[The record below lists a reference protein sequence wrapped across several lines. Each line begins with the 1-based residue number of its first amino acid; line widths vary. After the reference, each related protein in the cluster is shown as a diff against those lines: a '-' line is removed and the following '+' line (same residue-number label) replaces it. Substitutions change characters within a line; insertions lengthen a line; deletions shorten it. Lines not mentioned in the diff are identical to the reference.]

1 MQIKRLV
8 IVESPA
14 KARTI
19 SQFLGTD
26 YLVESSIGHIRDLPS
41 SAAQIPKKYKKESWA
56 RLGVNIGKDFQPLY
70 VVPPDKKKTVT
81 TLKNIL
87 KEVDEVYLATDED
100 REGEAIAWHLLQ
112 ELKPKVPVHRMVFH
126 EITSEAIQ
134 AALDNTRSID
144 ENLVEAQETR
154 RILDRLVGYEI
165 SPVLWKKVKP
175 RLSAG
180 RVQSVVVRL
189 IVEQERKR
197 MNFVRSNYWGVETSV
212 STTSAKSDLFSA
224 KLIEINNLKIATGRD
239 FNSMNGELN
248 DKNTVVLVNE
258 DIATNIASELTSAS
272 LKVSDLRERPF
283 TQNPPAPFITSTLQQ
298 EAARKLRYSTQRTM
312 QIAQRLYENGYITY
326 MRTDS
331 TNLSEQAI
339 NAARAQIKQMYGNEY
354 LPASARRHKISAKA
368 AQEAH
373 EAIRPSGEIF
383 RTPEN
388 IKNNL
393 DQDAFQLYELIW
405 KRTIASQ
412 MQNANGMR
420 TQVRLNYT
428 SPEYG
433 ELSFQSSGKVIL
445 FPGFLRAYV
454 EGSDDPEA
462 ALDDQER
469 ILPTLQLEQELPV
482 DASSP
487 TSHET
492 QAPNRW
498 TEASLVRELEERGI
512 GRPSTYASIIQTIQ
526 DRGYVWKKGSTLI
539 PTFMAFATTRLLEG
553 HFPELIDYEFT
564 ARMETHLDA
573 IAQGDKEGRPWLH
586 NFYFGDDNIENTEPR
601 LQKGLHETISMGWE
615 DIDARSIC
623 SVPIGKNG
631 DGEPIVV
638 RVGRFGT
645 QIQEGENPKRADL
658 PLEIPPDE
666 ITIDVA
672 NKLLSEAKLADLPLG
687 DHPNGTPIYLKTGR
701 YGPYVQ
707 LGEDPERDE
716 KGKIKKDAI
725 IPKRSSLWDGL
736 EMNTITLEDALELLS
751 YPRVIGI
758 HPLNETKITV
768 QDGPNG
774 PYLKCGDENRSL
786 NDIEHMKNINLD
798 EAVAL
803 LAEPRRR
810 RGQRASKQIIAEL
823 GQHPNGGG
831 TIQIRNGRFGPY
843 VTDGTVNASI
853 PNTRDPQKIE
863 LEDAINLLAAREERL
878 RSEGK
883 DPRSTTT
890 KRKK

>member
-1 MQIKRLV
+1 MQTKRLV

-19 SQFLGTD
+19 SQFLGEN
-26 YLVESSIGHIRDLPS
+26 YRVESSIGHIRDLPS
-41 SAAQIPKKYKKESWA
+41 SAAQIPKKYKKESWS
-56 RLGVNIGKDFQPLY
+56 RLGVNVGKDFQPLY

-81 TLKNIL
+81 SLKNIL
-87 KEVDEVYLATDED
+87 KEVDELYLATDED

-112 ELKPKVPVHRMVFH
+112 ELKPKIPVRRMVFH

-134 AALDNTRSID
+134 AALDNTREID
-144 ENLVEAQETR
+144 NNLVEAQETR

-197 MNFVRSNYWGVETSV
+197 MDFVRSSYWGIETTV
-212 STTSAKSDLFSA
+212 STNSTKSDLFSA
-224 KLIEINNLKIATGRD
+224 KLIGINDLKIATGRD
-239 FNSMNGELN
+239 FNPQNGEIN
-248 DKNTVVLVNE
+248 NENTVVLVNE
-258 DIATNIASELTSAS
+258 NISTNIASEITSAS

-283 TQNPPAPFITSTLQQ
+283 TQTPPAPFITSTLQQ
-298 EAARKLRYSTQRTM
+298 EAGRKLRYSTQRTM
-312 QIAQRLYENGYITY
+312 QVAQRLYENGYITY

-339 NAARAQIKQMYGNEY
+339 NAARTQIAQMYGNEY
-354 LPASARRHKISAKA
+354 LPASARRHKLSTKA

-373 EAIRPSGEIF
+373 EAIRPSGETF
-383 RTPEN
+383 KTPEN

-393 DQDAFQLYELIW
+393 DRDAFQLYELIW
-405 KRTIASQ
+405 KRTVASQ

-433 ELSFQSSGKVIL
+433 ELIFQSSGKVIL

-454 EGSDDPEA
+454 EGSDDPET

-469 ILPTLQLEQELPV
+469 ILPTLHLDQKLPV
-482 DASSP
+482 DLSNP

-492 QAPNRW
+492 QSPNRW
-498 TEASLVRELEERGI
+498 TEASLVHELEERGI

-539 PTFMAFATTRLLEG
+539 PTFMAFATTRLLES
-553 HFPELIDYEFT
+553 HFPELVDYEFT

-586 NFYFGDDNIENTEPR
+586 NFYFGDDNIQNTEPR
-601 LQKGLHETISMGWE
+601 LQKGLHETISTGWE
-615 DIDARSIC
+615 AIDARSIC
-623 SVPIGKNG
+623 SVPIGTNKNG
-631 DGEPIVV
+631 DAIVV

-658 PLEIPPDE
+658 PLDIPPDE

-687 DHPNGTPIYLKTGR
+687 DHPNGIPIYLKTGK

-716 KGKIKKDAI
+716 KGKVKKDAT

-736 EMNTITLEDALELLS
+736 EMSTITLEDALELLS
-751 YPRVIGI
+751 YPRVVGI
-758 HPLNETKITV
+758 HPSNETKITV

-786 NDIEHMKNINLD
+786 NDIEHMKNIGLN

-810 RGQRASKQIIAEL
+810 RGQRTSKQIIAEL
-823 GQHPNGGG
+823 GPHPNNGNI
-831 TIQIRNGRFGPY
+831 IQIRNGRFGPY

-863 LEDAINLLAAREERL
+863 LEDAVNLIAAREERL

-883 DPRSTTT
+883 DPRSTTI

>member
-19 SQFLGTD
+19 SQFLGAE

-81 TLKNIL
+81 SLKNIL

-298 EAARKLRYSTQRTM
+298 EAGRKLRYSTQRTM

-339 NAARAQIKQMYGNEY
+339 NAARAQIKQM
-354 LPASARRHKISAKA
+354 
-368 AQEAH
+368 
-373 EAIRPSGEIF
+373 
-383 RTPEN
+383 
-388 IKNNL
+388 
-393 DQDAFQLYELIW
+393 
-405 KRTIASQ
+405 
-412 MQNANGMR
+412 
-420 TQVRLNYT
+420 
-428 SPEYG
+428 
-433 ELSFQSSGKVIL
+433 
-445 FPGFLRAYV
+445 
-454 EGSDDPEA
+454 
-462 ALDDQER
+462 
-469 ILPTLQLEQELPV
+469 
-482 DASSP
+482 
-487 TSHET
+487 
-492 QAPNRW
+492 
-498 TEASLVRELEERGI
+498 
-512 GRPSTYASIIQTIQ
+512 
-526 DRGYVWKKGSTLI
+526 
-539 PTFMAFATTRLLEG
+539 
-553 HFPELIDYEFT
+553 
-564 ARMETHLDA
+564 
-573 IAQGDKEGRPWLH
+573 
-586 NFYFGDDNIENTEPR
+586 
-601 LQKGLHETISMGWE
+601 
-615 DIDARSIC
+615 
-623 SVPIGKNG
+623 
-631 DGEPIVV
+631 
-638 RVGRFGT
+638 
-645 QIQEGENPKRADL
+645 
-658 PLEIPPDE
+658 
-666 ITIDVA
+666 
-672 NKLLSEAKLADLPLG
+672 
-687 DHPNGTPIYLKTGR
+687 
-701 YGPYVQ
+701 
-707 LGEDPERDE
+707 
-716 KGKIKKDAI
+716 
-725 IPKRSSLWDGL
+725 
-736 EMNTITLEDALELLS
+736 
-751 YPRVIGI
+751 
-758 HPLNETKITV
+758 
-768 QDGPNG
+768 
-774 PYLKCGDENRSL
+774 
-786 NDIEHMKNINLD
+786 
-798 EAVAL
+798 
-803 LAEPRRR
+803 
-810 RGQRASKQIIAEL
+810 
-823 GQHPNGGG
+823 
-831 TIQIRNGRFGPY
+831 
-843 VTDGTVNASI
+843 
-853 PNTRDPQKIE
+853 
-863 LEDAINLLAAREERL
+863 
-878 RSEGK
+878 
-883 DPRSTTT
+883 
-890 KRKK
+890 

>member
-1 MQIKRLV
+1 MPTKRLV

-81 TLKNIL
+81 SLKNIL

-134 AALDNTRSID
+134 EALDNTRSID

-197 MNFVRSNYWGVETSV
+197 MGFVRSNYWGVETTI
-212 STTSAKSDLFSA
+212 STSSSKSETFSA
-224 KLIEINNLKIATGRD
+224 RLIEINNQKIATGKD
-239 FNSMNGELN
+239 FNPQNGKIDNE
-248 DKNTVVLVNE
+248 NTVVLVNE
-258 DIATNIASELTSAS
+258 NIATNIATELTSAL

-283 TQNPPAPFITSTLQQ
+283 SQNPPAPFITSTLQQ
-298 EAARKLRYSTQRTM
+298 EAGRKLRYSAQRTM
-312 QIAQRLYENGYITY
+312 QVAQRLYENGYITY

-331 TNLSEQAI
+331 TNLSDQAI
-339 NAARAQIKQMYGNEY
+339 NAARTQIAQMYGDKF
-354 LPASARRHKISAKA
+354 LPDSARRHKLSAKA

-383 RTPEN
+383 RTPESL
-388 IKNNL
+388 KNNI

-412 MQNANGMR
+412 MQNAEGMR
-420 TQVRLNYT
+420 TQVRLSYT
-428 SPEYG
+428 SEKYG

-469 ILPTLQLEQELPV
+469 ILPTLHLEQTLPV
-482 DASSP
+482 NHSNP

-586 NFYFGDDNIENTEPR
+586 NFYFGDDNIKNTEPR
-601 LQKGLHETISMGWE
+601 LQKGLHETISTGWE

-623 SVPIGKNG
+623 SVPIGTNENG
-631 DGEPIVV
+631 DPIVV

-666 ITIDVA
+666 ITIAVA

-687 DHPNGTPIYLKTGR
+687 NHPNGSPIYLKTGR

-716 KGKIKKDAI
+716 KGKVKKDAI
-725 IPKRSSLWDGL
+725 VPKRSSLWEGL
-736 EMNTITLEDALELLS
+736 EMSTITLEDALELLS
-751 YPRVIGI
+751 YPKVIGM
-758 HPLNETKITV
+758 HPHNDTEITA

-774 PYLKCGDENRSL
+774 PYIKCGDENRSL

-798 EAVAL
+798 EAIAL

-810 RGQRASKQIIAEL
+810 RGQRTSKQIIAQL
-823 GQHPNGGG
+823 GPHPSSGS
-831 TIQIRNGRFGPY
+831 TIQVRNGRFGPY
-843 VTDGTVNASI
+843 VTDGIVNASI

-863 LEDAINLLAAREERL
+863 LEDAINLIASREEKL

-883 DPRSTTT
+883 DPRVKAT